1 MNVDLLRSQP
11 EGSGTK
17 AERNARAQ
25 LSKSVYQD
33 QMRQNLQGMLQELH
47 ELEATVAEKESREAF
62 EEYMMLAGSM
72 VETFRLA
79 GRNFGKNRVCQHR
92 SPLIYRACHVSRSM
106 CANDKAVPMPWQT
119 RPMICSH
126 AWKGSLAV
134 GHSLASLITVEND
147 PKPDEEEVTI
157 TKRQTDF
164 YGIGAEEWMA
174 LIIKVGYIQS
184 TLTIVLRRLDRSQR
198 IPSGA

>member
-1 MNVDLLRSQP
+1 
-11 EGSGTK
+11 
-17 AERNARAQ
+17 
-25 LSKSVYQD
+25 
-33 QMRQNLQGMLQELH
+33 
-47 ELEATVAEKESREAF
+47 
-62 EEYMMLAGSM
+62 
-72 VETFRLA
+72 
-79 GRNFGKNRVCQHR
+79 
-92 SPLIYRACHVSRSM
+92 
-106 CANDKAVPMPWQT
+106 
-119 RPMICSH
+119 MICSH